1 MLNVGISNAM
11 QTLKITTV
19 IKHEPTLNHKSYYL
33 EKHTN
38 ILHQLQTYQKTL
50 QNSKGGNL
58 NIKQW
63 DYGSISSNLYKTIIS
78 IKSEGVNP
86 PLKVENPPKR
96 KAREIQHLNRS
107 IHTHTH
113 TRKLQ
118 HSPQ

>member
-78 IKSEGVNP
+78 IKVESMNP
-86 PLKVENPPKR
+86 PLKFGNLPNMK
-96 KAREIQHLNRS
+96 
-107 IHTHTH
+107 
-113 TRKLQ
+113 TRDTI
-118 HSPQ
+118 P